1 MALPSACAGSCRV
14 LSMQRGACVART
26 LHRSLI
32 SSSLSRC
39 VSPLSPP
46 VHARRTTV
54 ILNHL
59 CRYTPICNM
68 SYSIIERGALN
79 SLDYRVFFTNSAGKV
94 VSPFHDIPLYA
105 NAEKTEFNMVVEI
118 PRWSNAKME
127 ISKEEKM
134 NPIKQDVKK
143 GKLRYVK
150 NIFPHHGYIWNYG
163 AFPQTW
169 EDPEEEF
176 AETKTK
182 GDKDP
187 LDVCEIGY
195 KVHKRGAV
203 IRVKV
208 LGTMLLIDEGETDW
222 KVIAIDVTDPL
233 AAELN
238 DIEDVEKKMPG
249 FLKATYEWF
258 KFYKVPDGKPVNNFA
273 WGGIAKNK
281 EFALNVV
288 AEANKQWKRLVG
300 TTNNSGISCE
310 NTCVAASPSNV
321 EAEEAQKFVQEAAAP
336 MAAQEI
342 DPEVFVDKWH
352 YTISQENQAE

>member
-1 MALPSACAGSCRV
+1 MALPSACAGSRR
-14 LSMQRGACVART
+14 LFSMQRGACGVTRT
-26 LHRSLI
+26 LYRSLI
-32 SSSLSRC
+32 TGSSSRC
-39 VSPLSPP
+39 VSLLSPS

-59 CRYTPICNM
+59 CRFTPICNM
-68 SYSIIERGALN
+68 SYSIVERGAPN
-79 SLDYRVFFTNSAGKV
+79 SLDYRVFFTNPMGKV

-105 NAEKTEFNMVVEI
+105 NTEKTEFNMVVEI
-118 PRWSNAKME
+118 PRWTNAKME
-127 ISKEEKM
+127 ISKEERM

-169 EDPEEEF
+169 EDPAVEF
-176 AETKTK
+176 QETKTK

-195 KVHKRGAV
+195 KVQKRGAV

-208 LGTMLLIDEGETDW
+208 LGTMCLIDEGETDW

-233 AAELN
+233 AAQLN
-238 DIEDVEKKMPG
+238 DIGDVEEKMPG

-258 KFYKVPDGKPVNNFA
+258 KYYKVPDGKPVNQFA
-273 WGGIAKNK
+273 WDGEAKNK
-281 EFALNVV
+281 DFALTIVK
-288 AEANKQWKRLVG
+288 EAYEQWQNLVG
-300 TTNNSGISCE
+300 KTNESGIACE
-310 NTCVAASPSNV
+310 NTCVAGSPYSV
-321 EAEEAQKFVQEAAAP
+321 EGDDAQQFVQETTAP
-336 MAAQEI
+336 ASALAI
-342 DPEVFVDKWH
+342 DPEVCVDKW
-352 YTISQENQAE
+352 YYPIP